1 MPRPLILIHGYSDN
15 SDSFKRW
22 IDGLKAIYKNDQSF
36 SVHLCD
42 YRTLTNEIS
51 LKDIAEGFDRAL
63 RHHPKLS
70 KEAEFDVIVHSTGML
85 VIRTWLTVFDSQ
97 RRYGRLKHLVALAPA
112 TFGSPLA
119 KKGRSWLG
127 AIFKG
132 KRQWGPD
139 FMEAGDLVLDALE
152 LGSAYVWDLAHKDLL
167 SPKPVYGPDSDT
179 PFVFSFCGIKS
190 YGFIADL
197 VTDEDGTDGTVR
209 WSGCALNTRKIMID
223 LSVDEK
229 DRKGERVT
237 ATPWSNID
245 DIPFIPV
252 DGCHH
257 GSILTDPPDKLVN
270 LVASALKVSDMQ
282 SYKAWH
288 QNANEETGNILADQA
303 VWQQFIVRVVDERGD
318 PIPDYYI
325 QLYTETAGEMAK
337 FREFAMDVDTYS
349 KDHSY
354 RCFHVNLSELKKN
367 RLGTSDEEGFNTIEN
382 LWIRI
387 MATTG
392 TRLIGYTGYGADNLS
407 FLGESAVNRPG
418 DWDAKIEIPTKIKVK
433 SKKKEDVNE
442 EISFFYPFTTTLV
455 EIKLN
460 REPFPFGLE
469 KINSVA
475 TIDHHLENR
484 DE

>member
-15 SDSFKRW
+15 TDSFKRW
-22 IDGLKAIYKNDQSF
+22 IDELKAIYKDDQSF

-63 RHHPKLS
+63 RRHQKLS
-70 KEAEFDVIVHSTGML
+70 KETEFDVIVHSTGML
-85 VIRTWLTVFDSQ
+85 VIRAWLTLFDSQ

-132 KRQWGPD
+132 KRHWGPD

-152 LGSAYVWDLAHKDLL
+152 LGSSYVWELAHKDLL
-167 SPKPVYGPDSDT
+167 CPQPVYGSDSDT
-179 PFVFSFCGIKS
+179 PYVFSFCGTQS

-197 VTDEDGTDGTVR
+197 VTDETGSDGTVR
-209 WSGCALNTRKIMID
+209 WAGCALNTRKIMID

-229 DRKGERVT
+229 ERKRERVV
-237 ATPWSNID
+237 ATPWSNIE
-245 DIPFIPV
+245 IPFIPV
-252 DGCHH
+252 VGCHH
-257 GSILTDPPDKLVN
+257 GSILTDPPDNLIR
-270 LVASALKVSDMQ
+270 LVANALQV
-282 SYKAWH
+282 
-288 QNANEETGNILADQA
+288 ADKQAYDSWCEQA
-303 VWQQFIVRVVDERGD
+303 VRETENALAGQAWQQFIVRVVDERGD

-325 QLYTETAGEMAK
+325 QLYTEAEGERTK

-354 RCFHVNLSELKKN
+354 RCFHVNLSELKKS
-367 RLGTSDEEGFNTIEN
+367 RLKASGEDWFTNISN

-392 TRLIGYTGYGADNLS
+392 TRLIGYTGYGAENLS
-407 FLGESAVNRPG
+407 FLEGEPVPVNRPG
-418 DWDAKIEIPTKIKVK
+418 DWDAKIAIPTAIKVK
-433 SKKKEDVNE
+433 SKKQGRADE
-442 EISFFYPFTTTLV
+442 EISFFHPFTTTLV

-460 REPFPFGLE
+460 REPFPFGLDE
-469 KINSVA
+469 INNVA

-484 DE
+484 D